1 MKFFAKTDLGK
12 IRHVNQDYYIAEN
25 RKVGIFPNIFL
36 VADGVGSNRDS
47 AFASKHCSDFVI
59 DQLSLSKPG
68 VDFKEELAKA
78 YRLANSDLIY
88 RIFANP
94 EYRGMGTTMVLC
106 TVINDRAI
114 VVNVGDSRCYHI
126 GNYNIRQ
133 ITRDHSI
140 AEELVKE
147 NEIER
152 NSEKYKELKSQLS
165 RAFGAGKKIEPD
177 FFEVDLMAGDYI
189 LLCTDGLS
197 NMVSNERIYEIVS
210 SDKTIESKVDD
221 LVEEANKNG
230 GRDNIAIILIYI
242 DKVDK
247 ENSIFNR
254 ERRELNEAVLNSL
267 KYKEGEE
274 KKTSIK
280 DILTDRVSRLNKDFV
295 SRSRKRKEGDSDDK

>member
-59 DQLSLSKPG
+59 DQLSMSKNG
-68 VDFKEELAKA
+68 SDFNDELAKA
-78 YRLANSDLIY
+78 YRLANADLVY

-106 TVINDRAI
+106 TIINDRAI
-114 VVNVGDSRCYHI
+114 VVNIGDSRCYHI

-140 AEELVKE
+140 AEELVNE
-147 NEIER
+147 NAIER
-152 NSEKYKELKSQLS
+152 ESEKYKELKSQLS

-177 FFEVDLMAGDYI
+177 FFYVDLMAGDYI

-197 NMVSNERIYEIVS
+197 NMVSNERIYEIVNS
-210 SDKTIESKVDD
+210 EKAIEAKVDD
-221 LVEEANKNG
+221 LINESNKNG
-230 GRDNIAIILIYI
+230 GRDNIAIILIFI
-242 DKVDK
+242 DKINKDNSVFDK
-247 ENSIFNR
+247 DRRDLNEQVNKIFNNK
-254 ERRELNEAVLNSL
+254 ERDVNKLN
-267 KYKEGEE
+267 
-274 KKTSIK
+274 IK
-280 DILTDRVSRLNKDFV
+280 DILTYRVSRLNKNFV
-295 SRSRKRKEGDSDDK
+295 SRSRKEGDNND